1 MNENVVDVVVVGGGA
16 AGLSAAVVLG
26 RARRSVVVVD
36 AGAPRNAPAAGVH
49 GFLTRDG
56 MSPADLVETGRAE
69 VARYGGRVVS
79 CVATGARRVDDGFAV
94 DLADGGVLLGR
105 RLIVA
110 TGLVDELPDVPGLAD
125 RWGRD
130 VVHCPYCHGWEIR
143 DQAIGV
149 LGTGPM
155 AVHSAL
161 LFRQWSPDVVL
172 FRHTAPELT
181 DDQAEQL
188 AARGI
193 TVVEGGVAA
202 LEVHD
207 DKLTGVRLRSGE
219 VVARQALAVTSG
231 LRAQADVLRALGLE
245 TSPLEI
251 AGHRVGDH
259 AQADP
264 TGATPI
270 PGVWVAGNI
279 TDPLAQVVMAAG
291 AGVKAAAAVNADLI
305 AEETAT
311 AVAALR
317 SREAVSR

>member
-56 MSPADLVETGRAE
+56 MSPSELVETGRAE

-79 CVATGARRVDDGFAV
+79 GVATGARRVDDGFAV
-94 DLADGGVLLGR
+94 DLADGGTLLGR
-105 RLIVA
+105 RLVVA
-110 TGLVDELPDVPGLAD
+110 TGLVDELPDVAGLAD

-161 LFRQWSPDVVL
+161 LFRQWSADVVL

-193 TVVEGGVAA
+193 TVVEGEVSA

-207 DKLTGVRLRSGE
+207 DRLTGVRLRSGE
-219 VVARQALAVTSG
+219 VIARQALAVTSR
-231 LRAQADVLRALGLE
+231 LHAQADVLRALGLE

-259 AQADP
+259 AAADP

-270 PGVWVAGNI
+270 PGVWVAGNV
-279 TDPLAQVVMAAG
+279 TDPLAQVVMAAS